1 MEFRDIPPEVL
12 VAAAG
17 AALFFGLVQTLRLA
31 WQRGR
36 QRRRLDHVREQG
48 AAGEA
53 RAEALLREL
62 GYTILGRQVAGSYG
76 VQIDGEPITV
86 GLRAD
91 YVVAQGD
98 RRYVAE
104 VKTGRLAPRIDTPA
118 TRRQLLEYRVAF
130 DVDGVLLVDA
140 DTRRVRSVVF
150 PLPAGHT
157 AREAPFARLVW
168 FVVAVVLGGMAA
180 MAARASW

>member
-1 MEFRDIPPEVL
+1 MDFRDAPPELLLAV
-12 VAAAG
+12 AG
-17 AALFFGLVQTLRLA
+17 AALFFGVVQTLRLA
-31 WQRGR
+31 WRSAR
-36 QRRRLDHVREQG
+36 QRRRIERIREQG

-62 GYTILGRQVAGSYG
+62 GYTILGRQVAVSYG
-76 VQIDGEPITV
+76 VQIDGEPMTV

-91 YVVAQGD
+91 YLVAYGR

-118 TRRQLLEYRVAF
+118 TRRQLLEYRLAF

-140 DTRRVRSVVF
+140 EARRVRSVVF
-150 PLPAGHT
+150 PLPGAA
-157 AREAPFARLVW
+157 AREPPGAQLAW
-168 FVVAVVLGGMAA
+168 FLAAVVAGLVAA
-180 MAARASW
+180 MAARSAW

>member
-1 MEFRDIPPEVL
+1 MEFRDIPPELLLAV
-12 VAAAG
+12 AG

-31 WQRGR
+31 WRSAR
-36 QRRRLDHVREQG
+36 QRRRIERCREQG

-62 GYTILGRQVAGSYG
+62 GYTIVGRQVAVSYG

-91 YVVAQGD
+91 YLVAYGR

-118 TRRQLLEYRVAF
+118 TRRQLLEYRLAF

-140 DTRRVRSVVF
+140 ESRRVRSVVF
-150 PLPAGHT
+150 PLPAG
-157 AREAPFARLVW
+157 AAGREPPGARLAW
-168 FVVAVVLGGMAA
+168 FLAAVVAGLVAA
-180 MAARASW
+180 MAARAAW

>member
-1 MEFRDIPPEVL
+1 MDFRDIPPELLLAV
-12 VAAAG
+12 AG

-31 WQRGR
+31 WRSAR
-36 QRRRLDHVREQG
+36 QRRRIERCREQG

-62 GYTILGRQVAGSYG
+62 GYTIVGRQVAVSYG

-91 YVVAQGD
+91 YLVAHG
-98 RRYVAE
+98 RSRYVAE

-118 TRRQLLEYRVAF
+118 TRRQLLEYRLAF

-140 DTRRVRSVVF
+140 DSRRVRSVVF
-150 PLPAGHT
+150 PLPAGAG
-157 AREAPFARLVW
+157 AREPPGARLAW
-168 FVVAVVLGGMAA
+168 FLAALVAALAAA
-180 MAARASW
+180 MAARAAG

>member
-1 MEFRDIPPEVL
+1 MDFRDIPPEL
-12 VAAAG
+12 LLAAAG

-31 WQRGR
+31 WRSAR
-36 QRRRLDHVREQG
+36 QRRRLERFREQG

-53 RAEALLREL
+53 RAEVLLREL
-62 GYTILGRQVAGSYG
+62 GYTIVGRQVAVSYG

-91 YVVAQGD
+91 YLVAHGK

-118 TRRQLLEYRVAF
+118 TRRQLLEYRLAF

-140 DTRRVRSVVF
+140 ESGRVRSVVF
-150 PLPAGHT
+150 PLPGGAT
-157 AREAPFARLVW
+157 REPPGAHLAW
-168 FVVAVVLGGMAA
+168 FLAAVVAGLVAA
-180 MAARASW
+180 MAARAAW

>member
-1 MEFRDIPPEVL
+1 MELRDLPPEVL
-12 VAAAG
+12 LAAAG
-17 AALFFGLVQTLRLA
+17 VALSFGLVQTLRLA
-31 WQRGR
+31 WQRAR
-36 QRRRLDHVREQG
+36 QRRRLDRSRQQG

-53 RAEALLREL
+53 RAEALLCEL
-62 GYTILGRQVAGSYG
+62 GYTILGRQVAVSYG
-76 VQIDGEPITV
+76 VQIDGEPVTV

-91 YVVAQGD
+91 YVVSQGD

-118 TRRQLLEYRVAF
+118 TRRQLLEYRLAF

-150 PLPAGHT
+150 PLPAGHA
-157 AREAPFARLVW
+157 AREAPLARLAW
-168 FVVAVVLGGMAA
+168 FVAAVVLGVMAA
-180 MAARASW
+180 MAAQR

>member
-1 MEFRDIPPEVL
+1 MDFRDVPTEVVL
-12 VAAAG
+12 AAAG

-31 WQRGR
+31 WQRAR
-36 QRRRLDHVREQG
+36 QRRRLDRFREQG

-62 GYTILGRQVAGSYG
+62 GYTILGRQVAVSYG
-76 VQIDGEPITV
+76 VQVDGEPITV

-91 YVVAQGD
+91 YLVAHGR

-118 TRRQLLEYRVAF
+118 TRRQLLEYRLAF

-140 DTRRVRSVVF
+140 ETRRVRSVVF
-150 PLPAGHT
+150 PLPAGVS
-157 AREAPFARLVW
+157 AGESPGVRLAW
-168 FVVAVVLGGMAA
+168 FVAAVVAGSLAA
-180 MAARASW
+180 MAARAF